1 MSEAPQPRGVTG
13 IVLSLSTSHPMI
25 GAQPSIGTPLPD
37 SGSRTLTE
45 KKPGGAGIVKVFC
58 SIRMALILFDHIG
71 RPLAL
76 PVLLSVASLWFAWLG
91 WLWFGWLTV
100 GRGKS

>member
-1 MSEAPQPRGVTG
+1 
-13 IVLSLSTSHPMI
+13 MI

-71 RPLAL
+71 RLWRCRFCCPLHRYGLHGLAGYGL
-76 PVLLSVASLWFAWLG
+76 AGAGKNSVIA
-91 WLWFGWLTV
+91 
-100 GRGKS
+100 